1 MRSVLT
7 VQMSTLLLPH
17 FPLAGGEQKLL
28 WSMVRTRR
36 PRVIPTD
43 WGVVF
48 QGLGCR

>member
-43 WGVVF
+43 
-48 QGLGCR
+48 